1 MEEIADEQEMKQGV
15 HMDNFIDKFAQR
27 RNAQDM
33 IRANAMAE
41 AEERERI
48 AAKLSEYELAMQEL
62 RRCNLQ
68 NLENAE
74 KV

>member
-41 AEERERI
+41 AEEHGIMDCAERKGSI
-48 AAKLSEYELAMQEL
+48 S
-62 RRCNLQ
+62 
-68 NLENAE
+68 
-74 KV
+74 VS